1 MKELQSYQDIFSAK
15 LKKCKSKK
23 DYKRL
28 CKEMILQLE
37 VIDEVDENQFQ
48 VFSSLIGADNYIKG
62 QALAIK
68 MYILDKEGI
77 PYDIVS
83 CNDYLGDGLNFGD
96 EEE

>member
-28 CKEMILQLE
+28 CKEMILQYK
-37 VIDEVDENQFQ
+37 VIDEVDENQFR

-77 PYDIVS
+77 PYDVVS
-83 CNDYLGDGLNFGD
+83 CTDYLGEGLNFTDDD
-96 EEE
+96 E